1 MVKNGKECFI
11 ILIHTFFISFI
22 INLFIVLYSIYSLVN
37 IIVFHNLQGL
47 KFIKKFLL
55 PFVFSTILF
64 FIVII
69 IFYPIFTAKSLIFP
83 YSLSKFDIALEYP
96 TVWNYIKNL
105 YCITC
110 FIAIY
115 LSVFSLQSFIF
126 VKKQKKQKKPHLLNL
141 SNYNTNFDLLI
152 GSNNKNEK
160 VYIPEKGLYQNILVT
175 GTIGSR

>member
-1 MVKNGKECFI
+1 M
-11 ILIHTFFISFI
+11 
-22 INLFIVLYSIYSLVN
+22 
-37 IIVFHNLQGL
+37 
-47 KFIKKFLL
+47 KFIKRFLL

-69 IFYPIFTAKSLIFP
+69 IFYPIFIAKSLIFP

-96 TVWNYIKNL
+96 IIWNYIKKL

-126 VKKQKKQKKPHLLNL
+126 VKKQKRQKKPHLLNL
-141 SNYNTNFDLLI
+141 SNCNTNFSLLI
-152 GSNNKNEK
+152 GLNNKNEK